1 MAEQTGGEKT
11 LPASPRKI
19 QQARER
25 GQVAKSADLSAGTLL
40 MLSLLAMWMFG
51 EQTLTHMLALTRHYL
66 TDAHALLVEPA
77 TVQGLTAGALWRMVP
92 VLAPLLLVLLVGGIV
107 INITQIGFIASAQAI
122 TPKLER
128 INPIAGFK
136 RFASL
141 RTFVELVKS
150 ILKLTLI
157 SYVVWLTLRDRL
169 PELISL
175 MDLTPWGSSKAI
187 LALVFTI
194 WWRIALA
201 LLIIGILDFGFQRW
215 QYGRDLMMTQQ
226 EARDELR
233 QLEGDPRIRQR
244 VRQIQR
250 QVAMQRMMA
259 DVPEADVIITNP
271 VRYAVAL
278 RYDASAADTPVVSA
292 KGARKTAE
300 RIRDI
305 AIEHDVPIVERPE
318 LARALFRAVEVGQP
332 ISEEL
337 FRAVAEVLAYVY
349 EIDRRQSKIDERVG
363 AGIGPGKAV

>member
-40 MLSLLAMWMFG
+40 LLALLSMWMFG
-51 EQTLTHMLALTRHYL
+51 GQALTHMLSMTRYYL

-77 TVQGLTAGALWRMVP
+77 TVQSLAAGAILRMAP
-92 VLAPLLLVLLVGGIV
+92 VIAPLMVVLLIGGII
-107 INITQIGFIASAQAI
+107 INISQFGFIASAQAI

-136 RFASL
+136 RFVTL
-141 RTFVELVKS
+141 RTFVELIKS
-150 ILKLTLI
+150 ILKLTMI
-157 SYVVWLTLRDRL
+157 GYVVWLTLRGRM

-187 LALVFTI
+187 LGLVFTV
-194 WWRIALA
+194 WWRIAMT

-215 QYGRDLMMTQQ
+215 QYGRDNMMTQQ

-250 QVAMQRMMA
+250 QIAMQRMMTE
-259 DVPEADVIITNP
+259 VPEADVIITNP
-271 VRYAVAL
+271 VTYAVAL
-278 RYDASAADTPVVSA
+278 RYDVAATDTPVVSA
-292 KGARKTAE
+292 KGARKMAV

-305 AIEHDVPIVERPE
+305 GIENDVPIVERPE

-349 EIDRRQSKIDERVG
+349 EIDRRQAKIDERAQAGVG
-363 AGIGPGKAV
+363 SGEAV